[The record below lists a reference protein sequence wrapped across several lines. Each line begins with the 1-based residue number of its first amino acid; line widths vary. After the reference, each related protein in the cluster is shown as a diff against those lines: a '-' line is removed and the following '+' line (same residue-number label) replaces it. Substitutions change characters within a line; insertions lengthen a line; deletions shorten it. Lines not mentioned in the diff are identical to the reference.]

1 MRLQPLVCAFLIGPH
16 EARVTGHIS
25 GEDSSETAGR
35 GHGWAGLLFESSVP
49 LTVAY
54 LTHHDMKA
62 DEPGTAPRCFPS
74 ASVTAFSRCRAAIP
88 VGGRRPDGGRVD
100 GNGHRQ
106 RGTMDPARLPV
117 ASAVIDRVAI
127 S

>member
-35 GHGWAGLLFESSVP
+35 GHGWAGLLFESSVL
-49 LTVAY
+49 LTVAH
-54 LTHHDMKA
+54 LAHHDMRA

-74 ASVTAFSRCRAAIP
+74 ASDTAFSRCRAAIP
-88 VGGRRPDGGRVD
+88 VGGRSGWGGAMATGIGRRGRGPSEVTCRIGGDRPGCDF
-100 GNGHRQ
+100 
-106 RGTMDPARLPV
+106 M
-117 ASAVIDRVAI
+117 
-127 S
+127 